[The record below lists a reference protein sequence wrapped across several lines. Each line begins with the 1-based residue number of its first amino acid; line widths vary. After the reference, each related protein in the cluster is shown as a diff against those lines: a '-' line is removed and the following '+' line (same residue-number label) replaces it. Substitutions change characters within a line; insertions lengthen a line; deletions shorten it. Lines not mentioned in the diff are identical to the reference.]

1 LEVLLK
7 KGELKIFQLWRLKKK
22 PSRLL
27 SINRLEKLYNF
38 NDKEVENFI
47 FYIASTNIKA
57 DEVTVIKAKDVN
69 NVENIKQNFFI
80 SMIYSL
86 KRDFLENREEVYNL

>member
-1 LEVLLK
+1 MKWK
-7 KGELKIFQLWRLKKK
+7 KED
-22 PSRLL
+22 
-27 SINRLEKLYNF
+27 INRLEKLYNF
-38 NDKEVENFI
+38 NDKEAESFI

-86 KRDFLENREEVYNL
+86 KRDFLENREEVYNLWVQIF

>member
-1 LEVLLK
+1 MKWK
-7 KGELKIFQLWRLKKK
+7 KED
-22 PSRLL
+22 
-27 SINRLEKLYNF
+27 INRLEKLYNF
-38 NDKEVENFI
+38 NDKEVESFI

-86 KRDFLENREEVYNL
+86 KRDFLENREEVYNLWVQIF

>member
-1 LEVLLK
+1 MKWK
-7 KGELKIFQLWRLKKK
+7 KED
-22 PSRLL
+22 
-27 SINRLEKLYNF
+27 INRLEKLYNF
-38 NDKEVENFI
+38 NDKEVESFI

-86 KRDFLENREEVYNL
+86 KREFLENREEVYNLWVQIF

>member
-1 LEVLLK
+1 M
-7 KGELKIFQLWRLKKK
+7 
-22 PSRLL
+22 
-27 SINRLEKLYNF
+27 
-38 NDKEVENFI
+38 
-47 FYIASTNIKA
+47 FYIASTNIKV

>member
-1 LEVLLK
+1 M
-7 KGELKIFQLWRLKKK
+7 
-22 PSRLL
+22 
-27 SINRLEKLYNF
+27 NRLEKLYNF
-38 NDKEVENFI
+38 NDKEVESFI

>member
-1 LEVLLK
+1 MKWK
-7 KGELKIFQLWRLKKK
+7 KED
-22 PSRLL
+22 
-27 SINRLEKLYNF
+27 INRLEKLYNF
-38 NDKEVENFI
+38 NDKEVESFI
-47 FYIASTNIKA
+47 FYIASTNIRA

-86 KRDFLENREEVYNL
+86 KRDFLENREEVYNLWVQIF